1 MSPCSSSPVRS
12 PWAGLAGLCLGAAM
26 FGVCLPA
33 HADEREDIQSL
44 RQEIERLKQEN
55 QANQEKL
62 KVLEQRLD
70 QAEST
75 PPPAAAPAVAQA
87 TPATGNALNPAISLI
102 LQGAYLNKTRDPD
115 HNGVTGFE
123 LPHEYGLQRRGFSL
137 GESELS
143 LAAAIDPYLFGSF
156 TASITGD
163 GDVEVEEAYAQ
174 TVGLAHG
181 LTLKGGRFFSGIGYE
196 NGIHQHAW
204 DFYDAPLVY
213 QVLLG
218 TEASGNYGDDGVQLR
233 WLAPS
238 DVFLE
243 LGAELGRGR
252 SFPTTDRNDNGIGA
266 WSLFAH
272 VGDDIGVSQSYR
284 AGISWLHT
292 QTSQRSFD
300 NPEFFTGAAANSIFS
315 GNSDLFILDGIWK
328 YAPNGDPS
336 HTNLKLQGE
345 LFWRLEDGHSTYA
358 DLLATRDASSTSQG
372 GMYLQAVYQFMP
384 RWRAGVRGDW
394 LFSGHV
400 DYGDNADYLPRS
412 DYDPRKWSAMLD
424 FSPTEFSRFRLQA
437 ELDQTLQ
444 NRNDT
449 VILLQYI
456 YSLGAHGAHSF

>member
-1 MSPCSSSPVRS
+1 MSRCSSSPVRR
-12 PWAGLAGLCLGAAM
+12 PAAGFAGFCLSAALL
-26 FGVCLPA
+26 GVCMPA
-33 HADEREDIQSL
+33 KANDSDDIQSL
-44 RQEIERLKQEN
+44 HQEIERLKQEN

-70 QAEST
+70 QAQST
-75 PPPAAAPAVAQA
+75 PPAAAPTVTSTA
-87 TPATGNALNPAISLI
+87 PAAGNALNPAISLI
-102 LQGAYLNKTRDPD
+102 LQGTYLNKTRGPD
-115 HNGVTGFE
+115 RNGVTGFE
-123 LPHEYGLQRRGFSL
+123 LPDEFGLQRRGFSL

-156 TASITGD
+156 TAAVTGD

-218 TEASGNYGDDGVQLR
+218 TEAIGNYGDDGVQLR
-233 WLAPS
+233 WLAPT

-252 SFPTTDRNDNGIGA
+252 SFPATDRNDNGIGA

-272 VGDDIGVSQSYR
+272 VGDDIGISQSYR

-292 QTSQRSFD
+292 QASQRSFD
-300 NPEFFTGAAANSIFS
+300 NPEFFTSATSGSTFS
-315 GNSDLFILDGIWK
+315 GNSDLFILDGLWK

-336 HTNLKLQGE
+336 RTNLKLQGE
-345 LFWRLEDGHSTYA
+345 LFWRLEDGHSSYA
-358 DLLATRDASSTSQG
+358 GLPTMRDASSTSQG
-372 GMYLQAVYQFMP
+372 GLYLQAIYQFMP
-384 RWRAGVRGDW
+384 RWRAGVRGDC

-400 DYGDNADYLPRS
+400 DYGDNAAYLPRS

-456 YSLGAHGAHSF
+456 YSLGAHGAHAF